1 MALLA
6 IIMAALTVFAI
17 TVTNSTSYQRQRQGA
32 IQLATTQ
39 LDLIRGMTPADLEVG
54 RRLTDVTAQFAG
66 APAAV
71 SPWLTAMTPAV
82 DLTATAAQPAALP
95 VTTTA
100 TVNSTVM
107 TATTYLGF
115 CALASGG
122 TGSECTKPVSG
133 AGDTGTLRAVVAVTW
148 PGGRCPAGTCTYTT
162 ATLVSTAADPVFA
175 LNQAPP
181 PAPAVTVPNNQT
193 TVVGDTVSL
202 QLAMP
207 AGAGVDPA
215 TWQATGLPAGLAI
228 STTGLVTGRP
238 TSPGPA
244 APVQVTVTD
253 AFLRTATGGFT
264 WTVVP
269 PVAAQTLANQ
279 TSVVGTAIG
288 ALTLAATG
296 GTGAPF
302 TWTDPGKTLPA
313 GLVLSSTGTVTGTPT
328 GPGTAAVR
336 LTVTDAGGRSATL
349 AFTWTTDYPP
359 LAATGANQ
367 NSTVG
372 TAITALTLTATGGS
386 GGYVWTDPTT
396 SLPPGLGIS
405 PAGVVSGTPSA
416 AVTAKPVELLV
427 TDAKAGSTVKVS
439 LTWTVLAPVTAQA
452 PGNQTSTAGTAIAA
466 LTLTATGGSSTY
478 TWADPSATL
487 PPGLGISP
495 AGVVSG
501 TPTAAGTA
509 AVRLTV
515 TDSGGRTA
523 TVTFTWTVLTPVTA
537 QAPGN
542 QTSTVGTAITALTLT
557 ASGGSGGYTWTDP
570 GATLPPGLGIS
581 PAGIVS
587 GTPTA
592 AGTAAVR
599 LTVTDSGG
607 RTATVTF
614 TWTVLT
620 PVTAQAPGN
629 QTSTVGT
636 AITALT
642 LTATGGSGGYTWT
655 DPSRTLPAGLALS
668 PTGTVTGTPTTAGS
682 ATVRLTVTD
691 SGGRTAP
698 PTFTWTVDPRC
709 SAAAQ
714 AAYANAVTLDNPSL
728 WYRLGEPSGTTA
740 VDAGSARR
748 NGSYVGSPVL
758 GRPGALNCSPDT
770 AVMFNGST
778 TEVTTS
784 TAAAVP
790 APSTFSVEAWFATT
804 VGGGKLIGFGNSQ
817 SGTSSQYD
825 RQVYLTN
832 SGQVVFGLY
841 VSGYRIA
848 ASPGTYL
855 DGKYH
860 HVVATLSGAGMVL
873 YVDGVKVAANAT
885 TTTAESNTGWWRV
898 GYDNLSGW
906 PGAPTRT
913 HFTGLLDEVAVYPT
927 ALSAT
932 RVAAHYNADR

>member
-82 DLTATAAQPAALP
+82 DLTATDAQPAALP

>member
-82 DLTATAAQPAALP
+82 DLTATATQPAALP

-238 TSPGPA
+238 TTPGPA

-269 PVAAQTLANQ
+269 PVAAQTLASQ

-495 AGVVSG
+495 AG
-501 TPTAAGTA
+501 
-509 AVRLTV
+509 
-515 TDSGGRTA
+515 
-523 TVTFTWTVLTPVTA
+523 
-537 QAPGN
+537 
-542 QTSTVGTAITALTLT
+542 
-557 ASGGSGGYTWTDP
+557 
-570 GATLPPGLGIS
+570 
-581 PAGIVS
+581 IVS

-655 DPSRTLPAGLALS
+655 DPSRTLPAGLTLS

-714 AAYANAVTLDNPSL
+714 DAYANAVTLDNPSL

-804 VGGGKLIGFGNSQ
+804 VGGGKLIGFGNSR

-906 PGAPTRT
+906 PGAPTRS

>member
-82 DLTATAAQPAALP
+82 DLTATATQPAALP

-181 PAPAVTVPNNQT
+181 PAPSVTEPDDQT

-238 TSPGPA
+238 TTPGPA

-367 NSTVG
+367 ISTVG
-372 TAITALTLTATGGS
+372 TAINALTLTATGGS

-495 AGVVSG
+495 AG
-501 TPTAAGTA
+501 
-509 AVRLTV
+509 
-515 TDSGGRTA
+515 
-523 TVTFTWTVLTPVTA
+523 
-537 QAPGN
+537 
-542 QTSTVGTAITALTLT
+542 
-557 ASGGSGGYTWTDP
+557 
-570 GATLPPGLGIS
+570 
-581 PAGIVS
+581 IVS

-614 TWTVLT
+614 TWTVVT

-636 AITALT
+636 AITALN

-655 DPSRTLPAGLALS
+655 DPSRTLPAGLTLS

-714 AAYANAVTLDNPSL
+714 DAYANAVTLDNPSL

-804 VGGGKLIGFGNSQ
+804 VGGGKLIGFGNSR

-906 PGAPTRT
+906 PGAPTRS

>member
-162 ATLVSTAADPVFA
+162 ATQVSTAADPVFA

-570 GATLPPGLGIS
+570 
-581 PAGIVS
+581 
-587 GTPTA
+587 
-592 AGTAAVR
+592 
-599 LTVTDSGG
+599 
-607 RTATVTF
+607 
-614 TWTVLT
+614 
-620 PVTAQAPGN
+620 
-629 QTSTVGT
+629 
-636 AITALT
+636 
-642 LTATGGSGGYTWT
+642 
-655 DPSRTLPAGLALS
+655 SRTLPAGLALS

>member
-1 MALLA
+1 L
-6 IIMAALTVFAI
+6 
-17 TVTNSTSYQRQRQGA
+17 
-32 IQLATTQ
+32 
-39 LDLIRGMTPADLEVG
+39 
-54 RRLTDVTAQFAG
+54 TAQ
-66 APAAV
+66 AP
-71 SPWLTAMTPAV
+71 
-82 DLTATAAQPAALP
+82 
-95 VTTTA
+95 
-100 TVNSTVM
+100 
-107 TATTYLGF
+107 G
-115 CALASGG
+115 
-122 TGSECTKPVSG
+122 
-133 AGDTGTLRAVVAVTW
+133 
-148 PGGRCPAGTCTYTT
+148 
-162 ATLVSTAADPVFA
+162 
-175 LNQAPP
+175 
-181 PAPAVTVPNNQT
+181 NQT
-193 TVVGDTVSL
+193 
-202 QLAMP
+202 
-207 AGAGVDPA
+207 
-215 TWQATGLPAGLAI
+215 
-228 STTGLVTGRP
+228 
-238 TSPGPA
+238 
-244 APVQVTVTD
+244 
-253 AFLRTATGGFT
+253 
-264 WTVVP
+264 
-269 PVAAQTLANQ
+269 
-279 TSVVGTAIG
+279 
-288 ALTLAATG
+288 
-296 GTGAPF
+296 
-302 TWTDPGKTLPA
+302 
-313 GLVLSSTGTVTGTPT
+313 
-328 GPGTAAVR
+328 
-336 LTVTDAGGRSATL
+336 
-349 AFTWTTDYPP
+349 
-359 LAATGANQ
+359 
-367 NSTVG
+367 STVG

-386 GGYVWTDPTT
+386 GGY
-396 SLPPGLGIS
+396 
-405 PAGVVSGTPSA
+405 
-416 AVTAKPVELLV
+416 
-427 TDAKAGSTVKVS
+427 
-439 LTWTVLAPVTAQA
+439 TWTA
-452 PGNQTSTAGTAIAA
+452 
-466 LTLTATGGSSTY
+466 
-478 TWADPSATL
+478 PSATL
-487 PPGLGISP
+487 PPGLGIST

-523 TVTFTWTVLTPVTA
+523 TVTFTWTVVTPVTA

-542 QTSTVGTAITALTLT
+542 QTSTVGTAITAL
-557 ASGGSGGYTWTDP
+557 
-570 GATLPPGLGIS
+570 
-581 PAGIVS
+581 
-587 GTPTA
+587 
-592 AGTAAVR
+592 
-599 LTVTDSGG
+599 
-607 RTATVTF
+607 
-614 TWTVLT
+614 
-620 PVTAQAPGN
+620 N
-629 QTSTVGT
+629 
-636 AITALT
+636 

-655 DPSRTLPAGLALS
+655 DPSRTLPAGLTLS

-714 AAYANAVTLDNPSL
+714 DAYANAVTLDNPSL

-804 VGGGKLIGFGNSQ
+804 VGGGKLIGFGNSR

-825 RQVYLTN
+825 RHVYLTN

-860 HVVATLSGAGMVL
+860 HVVATLSGAGMIL

-906 PGAPTRT
+906 PGAPTRS

>member
-82 DLTATAAQPAALP
+82 DLTATATQPAALP

-107 TATTYLGF
+107 TATTYVGF

-175 LNQAPP
+175 KNQPPP
-181 PAPAVTVPNNQT
+181 PAPSVTEPDDQT

-238 TSPGPA
+238 TTPGPA

-372 TAITALTLTATGGS
+372 TAINALTLTATGGS

-405 PAGVVSGTPSA
+405 LAGVVSGTPSA

-495 AGVVSG
+495 AG
-501 TPTAAGTA
+501 
-509 AVRLTV
+509 
-515 TDSGGRTA
+515 
-523 TVTFTWTVLTPVTA
+523 
-537 QAPGN
+537 
-542 QTSTVGTAITALTLT
+542 
-557 ASGGSGGYTWTDP
+557 
-570 GATLPPGLGIS
+570 
-581 PAGIVS
+581 IVS

-655 DPSRTLPAGLALS
+655 APSPTLPPGLGISTAGVVSGTPTAAGTAAVRLTVTDSGGRTATVTFTWTVVTPVTAQAPGNQTSTVGTAITALNLTATGGSGGYTWTDPSRTLPAGLTLS

-714 AAYANAVTLDNPSL
+714 DAYANAVTLDNPSL

-804 VGGGKLIGFGNSQ
+804 VGGGKLIGFGNSR

-906 PGAPTRT
+906 PGAPTRS

-932 RVAAHYNADR
+932 RVVAHYNADR

>member
-82 DLTATAAQPAALP
+82 DLTATATQPAALP

-175 LNQAPP
+175 KNQPPP
-181 PAPAVTVPNNQT
+181 PAPSVTEPDDQT

-238 TSPGPA
+238 TTPGPA

-372 TAITALTLTATGGS
+372 TAINALTLTATGGS

-495 AGVVSG
+495 AG
-501 TPTAAGTA
+501 
-509 AVRLTV
+509 
-515 TDSGGRTA
+515 
-523 TVTFTWTVLTPVTA
+523 
-537 QAPGN
+537 
-542 QTSTVGTAITALTLT
+542 
-557 ASGGSGGYTWTDP
+557 
-570 GATLPPGLGIS
+570 
-581 PAGIVS
+581 IVS

-614 TWTVLT
+614 TWTVLS

-655 DPSRTLPAGLALS
+655 APSATLPPGLGISTAGVVSGTPTAAGTAAVRLTVTDSGGRTATVTFTWTVVTPVTAQAPGNQTSTVGTAITALNLTATGGSGGYTWTDPSRTLPAGLTLS

-714 AAYANAVTLDNPSL
+714 DAYANAVTLDNPSL

-804 VGGGKLIGFGNSQ
+804 VGGGKLIGFGNSR

-906 PGAPTRT
+906 PGAPTRSP
-913 HFTGLLDEVAVYPT
+913 FTGLLDEVAVYPT

>member
-82 DLTATAAQPAALP
+82 DLTATATQPATLP

-107 TATTYLGF
+107 TATTYVGF

-175 LNQAPP
+175 KNQPPP
-181 PAPAVTVPNNQT
+181 PAPSVTEPDDQT

-238 TSPGPA
+238 TTPGPA

-336 LTVTDAGGRSATL
+336 LTVADVGGRSATL

-466 LTLTATGGSSTY
+466 LTLTATGGSRTY

-495 AGVVSG
+495 AGIVSGTPTAAGTAAVRLVVTDSGGRTATVTFTWTVLSPVTAQAPGNQTSTVGTAITALTLTATGGSGGYTWTAPSATLPPGLGISTAGVVSG

-523 TVTFTWTVLTPVTA
+523 TVTFTWTVVTPVTA

-542 QTSTVGTAITALTLT
+542 QTSTVGTAITAL
-557 ASGGSGGYTWTDP
+557 
-570 GATLPPGLGIS
+570 
-581 PAGIVS
+581 
-587 GTPTA
+587 
-592 AGTAAVR
+592 
-599 LTVTDSGG
+599 
-607 RTATVTF
+607 
-614 TWTVLT
+614 
-620 PVTAQAPGN
+620 N
-629 QTSTVGT
+629 
-636 AITALT
+636 

-655 DPSRTLPAGLALS
+655 DPSRTLPAGLTLS

-714 AAYANAVTLDNPSL
+714 DAYANAVTLDNPSL

-804 VGGGKLIGFGNSQ
+804 VGGGKLIGFGNSR

-825 RQVYLTN
+825 RHVYLTN

-860 HVVATLSGAGMVL
+860 HVVATLSGAGMIL

-906 PGAPTRT
+906 PGAPTRS

>member
-82 DLTATAAQPAALP
+82 DLTATATQPAALP

-238 TSPGPA
+238 TTPGPA

-269 PVAAQTLANQ
+269 PVAAQTLASQ

-372 TAITALTLTATGGS
+372 TAINALTLTASGGS

-495 AGVVSG
+495 AGIVSGTPTAAGTAAVRLTVTDSGGRTATVTFTWTVLSPVTAQAPGNQTSTVGTAITALTLTATGGSGGYTWTAPSPTLPPGLGISTAGVVSG

-542 QTSTVGTAITALTLT
+542 QTSTVGTAITAL
-557 ASGGSGGYTWTDP
+557 
-570 GATLPPGLGIS
+570 
-581 PAGIVS
+581 
-587 GTPTA
+587 
-592 AGTAAVR
+592 
-599 LTVTDSGG
+599 
-607 RTATVTF
+607 
-614 TWTVLT
+614 
-620 PVTAQAPGN
+620 N
-629 QTSTVGT
+629 
-636 AITALT
+636 

-655 DPSRTLPAGLALS
+655 DPSRTLPAGLTLS

-714 AAYANAVTLDNPSL
+714 DAYANAVTLDNPSL

-804 VGGGKLIGFGNSQ
+804 VGGGKLIGFGNSR

-906 PGAPTRT
+906 PGAPTRS

>member
-82 DLTATAAQPAALP
+82 DLTATATQPATLP

-175 LNQAPP
+175 KNQPPP
-181 PAPAVTVPNNQT
+181 PAPSVTEPDDQT

-238 TSPGPA
+238 TTPGPA

-336 LTVTDAGGRSATL
+336 LTVADVGGRSATL

-466 LTLTATGGSSTY
+466 LTLTATGGSRTY

-495 AGVVSG
+495 AGIVSGTPTAAGTAAVRLIVTDSGGRTATVTFTWTVLSPVTAQAPGNQTSTVGTAITALTLTATGGSGGYTWTAPSATLPPGLGISTAGVVSG

-523 TVTFTWTVLTPVTA
+523 TVTFTWTVVTPVTA

-542 QTSTVGTAITALTLT
+542 QTSTVGTAITAL
-557 ASGGSGGYTWTDP
+557 
-570 GATLPPGLGIS
+570 
-581 PAGIVS
+581 
-587 GTPTA
+587 
-592 AGTAAVR
+592 
-599 LTVTDSGG
+599 
-607 RTATVTF
+607 
-614 TWTVLT
+614 
-620 PVTAQAPGN
+620 N
-629 QTSTVGT
+629 
-636 AITALT
+636 

-655 DPSRTLPAGLALS
+655 DPSRTLPAGLTLS

-714 AAYANAVTLDNPSL
+714 DAYANAVTLDNPSL

-804 VGGGKLIGFGNSQ
+804 VGGGKLIGFGNSR

-825 RQVYLTN
+825 RHVYLTN

-860 HVVATLSGAGMVL
+860 HVVATLSGAGMIL

-906 PGAPTRT
+906 PGAPTRS

>member
-82 DLTATAAQPAALP
+82 DLTATATQPAALP

-193 TVVGDTVSL
+193 TIVGDTVSL

-238 TSPGPA
+238 TTPGPA

-269 PVAAQTLANQ
+269 PVAAQTLASQ

-372 TAITALTLTATGGS
+372 TAINALTLTASGGS

-405 PAGVVSGTPSA
+405 LAGVVSGTPSA

-495 AGVVSG
+495 AG
-501 TPTAAGTA
+501 
-509 AVRLTV
+509 
-515 TDSGGRTA
+515 
-523 TVTFTWTVLTPVTA
+523 
-537 QAPGN
+537 
-542 QTSTVGTAITALTLT
+542 
-557 ASGGSGGYTWTDP
+557 
-570 GATLPPGLGIS
+570 
-581 PAGIVS
+581 IVS

-655 DPSRTLPAGLALS
+655 APSPTLPPGLGISTAGVVSGTPTAAGTAAVRLTVTDSGGRTATVTFTWTVVTPVTAQAPGNQTSTVGTAITALNLTATGGSGGYTWTDPSRTLPAGLTLS

-714 AAYANAVTLDNPSL
+714 DAYANAVTLDNPSL

-790 APSTFSVEAWFATT
+790 APSTFSVEAWFVTT
-804 VGGGKLIGFGNSQ
+804 VGGGKLIGFGNSR

-906 PGAPTRT
+906 PGAPTRS

>member
-238 TSPGPA
+238 TTPGPA

-372 TAITALTLTATGGS
+372 TAINALTLTASGGS

-405 PAGVVSGTPSA
+405 LAGVVSGTPSA

-557 ASGGSGGYTWTDP
+557 ATGGSGGYTWTAP
-570 GATLPPGLGIS
+570 SPTLPPGLGIS
-581 PAGIVS
+581 TAGVVS

-614 TWTVLT
+614 TWTVVT

-636 AITALT
+636 AITALN

-655 DPSRTLPAGLALS
+655 DPSRTLPAGLTLS

-714 AAYANAVTLDNPSL
+714 DAYANAVTLDNPSL

-790 APSTFSVEAWFATT
+790 APSTFSVEAWFVTT
-804 VGGGKLIGFGNSQ
+804 VGGGKLIGFGNSR

-906 PGAPTRT
+906 PGAPTRS

>member
-82 DLTATAAQPAALP
+82 DLTATATQPAALP

-175 LNQAPP
+175 KNQPPP
-181 PAPAVTVPNNQT
+181 PAPSVTEPDDQT
-193 TVVGDTVSL
+193 TVVGDTVGL

-238 TSPGPA
+238 TTPGPA

-372 TAITALTLTATGGS
+372 TAINALTLTATGGS

-495 AGVVSG
+495 AG
-501 TPTAAGTA
+501 
-509 AVRLTV
+509 
-515 TDSGGRTA
+515 
-523 TVTFTWTVLTPVTA
+523 
-537 QAPGN
+537 
-542 QTSTVGTAITALTLT
+542 
-557 ASGGSGGYTWTDP
+557 
-570 GATLPPGLGIS
+570 
-581 PAGIVS
+581 IVS

-655 DPSRTLPAGLALS
+655 APSPTLPPGLGISTAGVVSGTPTAAGTAAVRLTVTDSGGRTATVTFTWTVVTPVTAQAPGNQTSTVGTAITALNLTATGGSGGYTWTDPSRTLPAGLTLS

-714 AAYANAVTLDNPSL
+714 DAYANAVTLDNPSL

-804 VGGGKLIGFGNSQ
+804 VGGGKLIGFGNSR

-906 PGAPTRT
+906 PGAPTRS

>member
-82 DLTATAAQPAALP
+82 DLTATATQPAALP

-175 LNQAPP
+175 KNQPPP
-181 PAPAVTVPNNQT
+181 PAPSVTEPDDQT

-238 TSPGPA
+238 TTPGPA

-372 TAITALTLTATGGS
+372 TAINALTLTATGGS

-495 AGVVSG
+495 AG
-501 TPTAAGTA
+501 
-509 AVRLTV
+509 
-515 TDSGGRTA
+515 
-523 TVTFTWTVLTPVTA
+523 
-537 QAPGN
+537 
-542 QTSTVGTAITALTLT
+542 
-557 ASGGSGGYTWTDP
+557 
-570 GATLPPGLGIS
+570 
-581 PAGIVS
+581 IVS

-614 TWTVLT
+614 TWTVLS

-655 DPSRTLPAGLALS
+655 APSATLPPGLGISTAGVVS
-668 PTGTVTGTPTTAGS
+668 GTPTAAGTA
-682 ATVRLTVTD
+682 AVRLTLTD

-714 AAYANAVTLDNPSL
+714 DAYANAVTLDNPSL

-804 VGGGKLIGFGNSQ
+804 VGGGKLIGFGNSR

-906 PGAPTRT
+906 PGAPTRS

>member
-82 DLTATAAQPAALP
+82 DLTATATQPAALP

-238 TSPGPA
+238 TTPGPA

-269 PVAAQTLANQ
+269 PVAAQTLASQ

-372 TAITALTLTATGGS
+372 TAINALTLTASGGS

-495 AGVVSG
+495 AG
-501 TPTAAGTA
+501 
-509 AVRLTV
+509 
-515 TDSGGRTA
+515 
-523 TVTFTWTVLTPVTA
+523 
-537 QAPGN
+537 
-542 QTSTVGTAITALTLT
+542 
-557 ASGGSGGYTWTDP
+557 
-570 GATLPPGLGIS
+570 
-581 PAGIVS
+581 IVS

-655 DPSRTLPAGLALS
+655 DPSRTLPAGLTLS

-714 AAYANAVTLDNPSL
+714 DAYANAVTLDNPSL

-804 VGGGKLIGFGNSQ
+804 VGGGKLIGFGNSR

-906 PGAPTRT
+906 PGAPTRS

>member
-82 DLTATAAQPAALP
+82 DLTATATQPAALP

-238 TSPGPA
+238 TTPGPA

-269 PVAAQTLANQ
+269 PVAAQTLASQ

-495 AGVVSG
+495 AG
-501 TPTAAGTA
+501 
-509 AVRLTV
+509 
-515 TDSGGRTA
+515 
-523 TVTFTWTVLTPVTA
+523 
-537 QAPGN
+537 
-542 QTSTVGTAITALTLT
+542 
-557 ASGGSGGYTWTDP
+557 
-570 GATLPPGLGIS
+570 
-581 PAGIVS
+581 IVS

-636 AITALT
+636 AITALN

-655 DPSRTLPAGLALS
+655 DPSRTLPAGLTLS

-714 AAYANAVTLDNPSL
+714 DAYANAVTLDNPSL

-804 VGGGKLIGFGNSQ
+804 VGGGKLIGFGNSR

-906 PGAPTRT
+906 PGAPTRS

>member
-82 DLTATAAQPAALP
+82 DLTATATQPATLP

-175 LNQAPP
+175 KNQPPP
-181 PAPAVTVPNNQT
+181 PAPSVTEPDDQT

-238 TSPGPA
+238 TTPGPA

-336 LTVTDAGGRSATL
+336 LTVADVGGRSATL

-367 NSTVG
+367 NSTFG

-466 LTLTATGGSSTY
+466 LTLTATGGSRTY

-495 AGVVSG
+495 AGIVSGTPTAAGTAAVRLIVTDSGGRTATVTFTWTVLSPVTAQAPGNQTSTVGTAITALTLTATGGSGGYTWTAPSATLPPGLGISTAGVVSG

-523 TVTFTWTVLTPVTA
+523 TVTFTWTVVTPVTA

-542 QTSTVGTAITALTLT
+542 QTSTVGTAITAL
-557 ASGGSGGYTWTDP
+557 
-570 GATLPPGLGIS
+570 
-581 PAGIVS
+581 
-587 GTPTA
+587 
-592 AGTAAVR
+592 
-599 LTVTDSGG
+599 
-607 RTATVTF
+607 
-614 TWTVLT
+614 
-620 PVTAQAPGN
+620 N
-629 QTSTVGT
+629 
-636 AITALT
+636 

-655 DPSRTLPAGLALS
+655 DPSRTLPAGLTLS

-714 AAYANAVTLDNPSL
+714 DAYANAVTLDNPSL

-804 VGGGKLIGFGNSQ
+804 VGGGKLIGFGNSR

-860 HVVATLSGAGMVL
+860 HVVATLSGAGMIL

-906 PGAPTRT
+906 PGAPTRS

>member
-82 DLTATAAQPAALP
+82 DLTATATQPAALP

-175 LNQAPP
+175 KNQPPP
-181 PAPAVTVPNNQT
+181 PAPSVTEPDDQT

-238 TSPGPA
+238 TTPGPA

-372 TAITALTLTATGGS
+372 TAINALTLTATGGS

-495 AGVVSG
+495 AG
-501 TPTAAGTA
+501 
-509 AVRLTV
+509 
-515 TDSGGRTA
+515 
-523 TVTFTWTVLTPVTA
+523 
-537 QAPGN
+537 
-542 QTSTVGTAITALTLT
+542 
-557 ASGGSGGYTWTDP
+557 
-570 GATLPPGLGIS
+570 
-581 PAGIVS
+581 IVS

-655 DPSRTLPAGLALS
+655 APSPTLPPGLGISTAGVVSGTPTAAGTAAVRLTVTDSGGRTATVTFTWTVVTPVTAQAPGNQTSTVGTAITALNLTATGGSGGYTWTDPSRTLPAGLTLS

-714 AAYANAVTLDNPSL
+714 DAYANAVTLDNPSL

-804 VGGGKLIGFGNSQ
+804 VGGGKLIGFGNSR

-906 PGAPTRT
+906 PGAPTRS

>member
-557 ASGGSGGYTWTDP
+557 ATGGSSTYTWTDP

-668 PTGTVTGTPTTAGS
+668 PTGTVTGTLTTAGS

>member
-82 DLTATAAQPAALP
+82 DLTATATQPAALP

-238 TSPGPA
+238 TTPGPA

-269 PVAAQTLANQ
+269 PVAAQTLASQ

-495 AGVVSG
+495 AG
-501 TPTAAGTA
+501 
-509 AVRLTV
+509 
-515 TDSGGRTA
+515 
-523 TVTFTWTVLTPVTA
+523 
-537 QAPGN
+537 
-542 QTSTVGTAITALTLT
+542 
-557 ASGGSGGYTWTDP
+557 
-570 GATLPPGLGIS
+570 
-581 PAGIVS
+581 IVS

-629 QTSTVGT
+629 QTSTIGT
-636 AITALT
+636 AITALN

-655 DPSRTLPAGLALS
+655 DPSRTLPAGLTLS

-714 AAYANAVTLDNPSL
+714 DAYANAVTLDNPSL

-804 VGGGKLIGFGNSQ
+804 VGGGKLIGFGNSR

-860 HVVATLSGAGMVL
+860 HVVATLSGAGMIL

>member
-82 DLTATAAQPAALP
+82 DLTATATQPAALP

-107 TATTYLGF
+107 TATTYVGF

-175 LNQAPP
+175 KNQPPP
-181 PAPAVTVPNNQT
+181 PAPSVTEPDDQT

-238 TSPGPA
+238 TTPGPA

-372 TAITALTLTATGGS
+372 TAINALTLTATGGS

-405 PAGVVSGTPSA
+405 LAGVVSGTPSA

-495 AGVVSG
+495 AG
-501 TPTAAGTA
+501 
-509 AVRLTV
+509 
-515 TDSGGRTA
+515 
-523 TVTFTWTVLTPVTA
+523 
-537 QAPGN
+537 
-542 QTSTVGTAITALTLT
+542 
-557 ASGGSGGYTWTDP
+557 
-570 GATLPPGLGIS
+570 
-581 PAGIVS
+581 IVS

-655 DPSRTLPAGLALS
+655 APSPTLPPGLGISTAGVVSGTPTAAGTAAVRLTVTDSGGRTATVTFTWTVVTPVTAQAPGNQTSTVGTAITALNLTATGGSGGYTWTDPSRTLPAGLTLS

-714 AAYANAVTLDNPSL
+714 DAYANAVTLDNPSL

-804 VGGGKLIGFGNSQ
+804 VGGGKLIGFGNSR

-906 PGAPTRT
+906 PGAPTRS

>member
-107 TATTYLGF
+107 TATTDLGF

-557 ASGGSGGYTWTDP
+557 A
-570 GATLPPGLGIS
+570 
-581 PAGIVS
+581 
-587 GTPTA
+587 
-592 AGTAAVR
+592 
-599 LTVTDSGG
+599 
-607 RTATVTF
+607 
-614 TWTVLT
+614 
-620 PVTAQAPGN
+620 
-629 QTSTVGT
+629 
-636 AITALT
+636 
-642 LTATGGSGGYTWT
+642 TGGSGGYTWT

>member
-175 LNQAPP
+175 KNQPPP
-181 PAPAVTVPNNQT
+181 PAPSVTEPDDQT

-372 TAITALTLTATGGS
+372 TAINALTLTATGGS

-581 PAGIVS
+581 PAGSVS

-599 LTVTDSGG
+599 LTVTVSGG

>member
-82 DLTATAAQPAALP
+82 DLTATATQPAALP

-175 LNQAPP
+175 KNQPPP
-181 PAPAVTVPNNQT
+181 PAPSVTEPDDQT

-238 TSPGPA
+238 TTPGPA

-372 TAITALTLTATGGS
+372 TAINALTLTATGGS

-495 AGVVSG
+495 AG
-501 TPTAAGTA
+501 
-509 AVRLTV
+509 
-515 TDSGGRTA
+515 
-523 TVTFTWTVLTPVTA
+523 
-537 QAPGN
+537 
-542 QTSTVGTAITALTLT
+542 
-557 ASGGSGGYTWTDP
+557 
-570 GATLPPGLGIS
+570 
-581 PAGIVS
+581 IVS

-614 TWTVLT
+614 TWTVLS

-655 DPSRTLPAGLALS
+655 APSATLPPGLGISTAGVVSGTPTAAGTAAVRLTVTDSGGRTATVTFTWTVVTPVTAQAPGNQTSTVGTAITALNLTATGGSGGYTWTDPSRTLPAGLTLS

-714 AAYANAVTLDNPSL
+714 DAYANAVTLDNPSL

-804 VGGGKLIGFGNSQ
+804 VGGGKLIGFGNSR

-906 PGAPTRT
+906 PGAPTRS

>member
-82 DLTATAAQPAALP
+82 DLTATATQPAALP

-175 LNQAPP
+175 KNQPPP
-181 PAPAVTVPNNQT
+181 PAPSVTEPDDQT

-238 TSPGPA
+238 TTPGPA

-372 TAITALTLTATGGS
+372 TAINALTLTATGGS

-495 AGVVSG
+495 AG
-501 TPTAAGTA
+501 
-509 AVRLTV
+509 
-515 TDSGGRTA
+515 
-523 TVTFTWTVLTPVTA
+523 
-537 QAPGN
+537 
-542 QTSTVGTAITALTLT
+542 
-557 ASGGSGGYTWTDP
+557 
-570 GATLPPGLGIS
+570 
-581 PAGIVS
+581 IVS

-614 TWTVLT
+614 TWTVLS

-655 DPSRTLPAGLALS
+655 APSRTLPAGLTLS

-714 AAYANAVTLDNPSL
+714 DAYANAVTLDNPSL

-804 VGGGKLIGFGNSQ
+804 VGGGKLIGFGNSR

-906 PGAPTRT
+906 PGAPTRS